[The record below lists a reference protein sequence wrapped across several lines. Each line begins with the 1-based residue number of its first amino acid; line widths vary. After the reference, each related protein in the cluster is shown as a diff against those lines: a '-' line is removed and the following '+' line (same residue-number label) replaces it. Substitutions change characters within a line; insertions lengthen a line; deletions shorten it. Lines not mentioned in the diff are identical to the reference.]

1 MITAQAENWA
11 DVKDEMLPLLP
22 SHWEEL
28 ALNKDKVPLAPQFDL
43 YDRHDACGALMIV
56 TLRDAG
62 KLVGYFW
69 GIVAPHLHY
78 KTCLTLTMDIYW
90 VHPSVR
96 GKGLPGVKLLRK
108 VEAEAKRRGVQRL
121 YFGSK
126 LHKDSSR
133 LFQFMKMDP
142 VEVYYSKWI
151 GD

>member
-1 MITAQAENWA
+1 
-11 DVKDEMLPLLP
+11 
-22 SHWEEL
+22 
-28 ALNKDKVPLAPQFDL
+28 
-43 YDRHDACGALMIV
+43 
-56 TLRDAG
+56 
-62 KLVGYFW
+62 
-69 GIVAPHLHY
+69 
-78 KTCLTLTMDIYW
+78 MDIYW